1 MAALAYKKKA
11 NTPHAFVQLA
21 HKRASLISQMHAMP
35 RVRNAVRQP
44 VWIELT
50 WITMQLKSASVA
62 IGIIKK
68 RLDGPAM
75 TLSGVNRRRSD
86 QRASVETVELRV
98 ALLPCCYAGQI
109 IVASCLVHVDLYACG
124 LGAVLVIVPQRN
136 ASGHKCNRWSV

>member
-1 MAALAYKKKA
+1 MAALAYKKNA

-68 RLDGPAM
+68 RLDRPAM
-75 TLSGVNRRRSD
+75 TLSDRQRRKSKAFGPTRISWDSWVKSCTIALLLCWSNHCCLLSSTCWSLRLWSRRSSCD
-86 QRASVETVELRV
+86 RAATQRVR
-98 ALLPCCYAGQI
+98 
-109 IVASCLVHVDLYACG
+109 
-124 LGAVLVIVPQRN
+124 PQ
-136 ASGHKCNRWSV
+136 V